1 MDSRGL
7 GDGLDNDLGGSVPDG
22 GFGLDRKSGRES
34 SAESRGDSE
43 GLEELGSHFDGG
55 FLFFIYLIYVIFLVR
70 RGTDSQR
77 VSC

>member
-1 MDSRGL
+1 MNSRGL

-22 GFGLDRKSGRES
+22 GFRLDRKCGRES

-55 FLFFIYLIYVIFLVR
+55 SFYRSDICDISRSTRDRQPKSEL
-70 RGTDSQR
+70 
-77 VSC
+77 